1 MWLPFGRLDVL
12 DELREV
18 VVLPSVGRE
27 GQATVTAHLLAPD
40 LGGSID
46 LSATQVLGQHL
57 SGVASHEA

>member
-1 MWLPFGRLDVL
+1 M
-12 DELREV
+12 
-18 VVLPSVGRE
+18 GRE